1 MPNELDPDVRRLI
14 AELASLAGEERHA
27 FPDLTPRA
35 AREWFVMLRRIMS
48 GPVTAPPASDIADG
62 VVEYD
67 RHAVPVRWYNPAADG
82 TDPDRVVVYIHGGGW
97 TVGDLDSGDQFART
111 LAGNLGGTVVSVG
124 YRLAPEHRFPAAFND
139 CAAVVRSVRDAH
151 PGARLAVAG
160 DSAGGNLAAAIAAR
174 GRTDERLRVAA
185 QLLIYPALD
194 PRQQHASHEQF
205 ADGYLLTRADME
217 FYWDN
222 YLPAVAD
229 RSDPRAAPATITDLT
244 GLPPTVV
251 ATAGFDPLHDEG
263 REYAQRLIAANV
275 PTVYLPFP
283 RLTHGFLDMV
293 GRVPAAQR
301 AADTVVQSL
310 NLLLPPERV
319 PSPCNRSEPG
329 AQVPRKSSSRAQD
342 ADGDTLTKPIPL
354 PPAHLPQIG
363 AAGGG

>member
-1 MPNELDPDVRRLI
+1 MPNELDPDVQRLI
-14 AELASLAGEERHA
+14 AELASLAGEERRA
-27 FPDLTPRA
+27 FPELTPRA

-62 VVEYD
+62 VVEYG

-82 TDPDRVVVYIHGGGW
+82 MEPDRVIVYIHGGGW

-111 LAGNLGGTVVSVG
+111 LAGSLGGPVVSVG
-124 YRLAPEHRFPAAFND
+124 YRLAPEHPFPAAFND

-174 GRTDERLRVAA
+174 GRTDEHLRVEA
-185 QLLIYPALD
+185 QLLVYPALD

-205 ADGYLLTRADME
+205 ADGYLLTRSDME
-217 FYWDN
+217 FYWAN

-229 RSDPRAAPATITDLT
+229 RSDPRAAPATITDFT
-244 GLPPTVV
+244 GLPPAVV

-263 REYAQRLIAANV
+263 REYARRLITASV

-283 RLTHGFLDMV
+283 RLTHGFLDMA

-301 AADTVVQSL
+301 AAGTVAQSL
-310 NLLLPPERV
+310 NLLLPPGYRE
-319 PSPCNRSEPG
+319 SH
-329 AQVPRKSSSRAQD
+329 AHQPRT
-342 ADGDTLTKPIPL
+342 DTC
-354 PPAHLPQIG
+354 
-363 AAGGG
+363 